1 MTKYY
6 VGEIK
11 ELNGGMEYD
20 TVIVFAVS
28 LPYTPEK
35 KMEQIT
41 QGWRGEDDNVY
52 DKAAGGYWSDD
63 SLISGRGF
71 KEIPKEDFDVLVRY
85 L

>member
-1 MTKYY
+1 
-6 VGEIK
+6 
-11 ELNGGMEYD
+11 
-20 TVIVFAVS
+20 VIVFSVS